1 MRDEILTGLNNALSR
16 GDSLEKAKQALAM
29 AGYNQQ
35 EIDEAANQIN
45 MGTVGNIPEQKNESI
60 TYKPLPTNPEQKIV
74 QKDETIPTDQPAEKK
89 KLPKM
94 VLVLSIIAG
103 ILILGLSFFILFG
116 EKILAALF
124 G

>member
-35 EIDEAANQIN
+35 EIEEAANQIN
-45 MGTVGNIPEQKNESI
+45 LGTVGKIPEQKNENI
-60 TYKPLPTNPEQKIV
+60 AYKPLPVNQDQKII
-74 QKDETIPTDQPAEKK
+74 QKNEAIPMDQPTEKK
-89 KLPKM
+89 KLPKI
-94 VLVLSIIAG
+94 VLLLSIIAG